1 MVKTIW
7 TWILNISASWSIIW
21 EDYRS
26 AKDRYEE
33 LRRISE
39 QRNGYNH
46 IKTVPIL
53 YQLARCYHHVGGAD
67 NFRHALIVYENALG
81 VAEASSAENKDF
93 LIGQI
98 ANEMGNWYWQS
109 GNHDMA
115 GNLYQ
120 KSIEAFE
127 RSCGPV
133 SLHLISPLY
142 ARARV
147 LKTQGRLE
155 EAKNFEHQA
164 HLIEQAYASTP
175 HTYEYHGHYPRF

>member
-7 TWILNISASWSIIW
+7 TWILNISASWSLIW

-26 AKDRYEE
+26 AKDRYEQ

-53 YQLARCYHHVGGAD
+53 YKLALCYHHMGGAD
-67 NFRHALIVYENALG
+67 NFRHALIVYEGALA
-81 VAEASSAENKDF
+81 VAEASSIDSKDL

-98 ANEMGNWYWQS
+98 AKEMGDWYWQ
-109 GNHDMA
+109 A
-115 GNLYQ
+115 GNQGMADSLYQ
-120 KSIEAFE
+120 KSIGAIE
-127 RSCGPV
+127 RRGGPV
-133 SLHLISPLY
+133 SLKLIAPLY

-147 LKTQGRLE
+147 LRSQGRQE
-155 EAKNFEHQA
+155 EAKNLEHQA
-164 HLIEQAYASTP
+164 HLIEDAHASVAD
-175 HTYEYHGHYPRF
+175 TYKYHGHYPRF